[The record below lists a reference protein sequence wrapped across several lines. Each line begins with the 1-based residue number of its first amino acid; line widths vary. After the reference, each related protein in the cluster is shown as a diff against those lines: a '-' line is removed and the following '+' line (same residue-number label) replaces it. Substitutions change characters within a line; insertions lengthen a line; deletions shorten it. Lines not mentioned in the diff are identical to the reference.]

1 MYDWLMQQEPVIRM
15 AMMLGVL
22 AIMATWEWV
31 APRRALSVS
40 KAYRWSNNFG
50 VIALGTLLTRL
61 VVPAGAV
68 GLAVFVESQG
78 WGLLQVVNLPLW
90 LTVLIAIV
98 VLDFTIWAQHVM
110 FHAIPT
116 LWRLHRMHHADL
128 DIDVTTGL
136 RFHPLEILLSFGI
149 KATVIVALGV
159 PAVAVL
165 LFEIILSSLAMFN
178 HSNVRM
184 PLAVDRVLRLLIVTP
199 DFHRVHH
206 SWYPHET
213 NSNFG
218 FNLSIWDR
226 IMGTYRA
233 QPDDGHDGM
242 TIGINQFRDPKWER
256 LDKMLIQP
264 FVGPTNSYPL
274 NQRGEAS
281 LAQTPTTPTAPA
293 ITRPASQPPSGA
305 D

>member
-274 NQRGEAS
+274 NQRGEAN
-281 LAQTPTTPTAPA
+281 LAQTPAKH
-293 ITRPASQPPSGA
+293 
-305 D
+305 

>member
-184 PLAVDRVLRLLIVTP
+184 PLTVDRVLRLLIVTP

-274 NQRGEAS
+274 NQRGEAN
-281 LAQTPTTPTAPA
+281 LAQTPAKH
-293 ITRPASQPPSGA
+293 
-305 D
+305 

>member
-31 APRRALSVS
+31 APRRALSVN

-226 IMGTYRA
+226 MMGTYRA

-274 NQRGEAS
+274 NQRGEAN
-281 LAQTPTTPTAPA
+281 LAQTPATPTATPE
-293 ITRPASQPPSGA
+293 Q
-305 D
+305 

>member
-1 MYDWLMQQEPVIRM
+1 MQQEPVIRI
-15 AMMLGVL
+15 AMLLGVL
-22 AIMATWEWV
+22 AMMATWEWV

-184 PLAVDRVLRLLIVTP
+184 PLVVDRVLRLLIVTP

-218 FNLSIWDR
+218 FNLSLWDR

-233 QPDDGHDGM
+233 QPDDGHEGM

-264 FVGPTNSYPL
+264 FVGPTDSYPL
-274 NQRGEAS
+274 NRRSEAN
-281 LAQTPTTPTAPA
+281 LAQTPATPTAPA
-293 ITRPASQPPSGA
+293 ITRPPSQPPSGA

>member
-1 MYDWLMQQEPVIRM
+1 MQQEPVIRM

-218 FNLSIWDR
+218 FNLSLWDR

-264 FVGPTNSYPL
+264 FVGPTDSYPL
-274 NQRGEAS
+274 NQRGAAN
-281 LAQTPTTPTAPA
+281 LAQMPPTPTAPVK
-293 ITRPASQPPSGA
+293 THRPSLPPSGT

>member
-1 MYDWLMQQEPVIRM
+1 MQQEPVIRM

-218 FNLSIWDR
+218 FNLSLWDR

-264 FVGPTNSYPL
+264 FVGPTDSYPL
-274 NQRGEAS
+274 NQRGAANP
-281 LAQTPTTPTAPA
+281 AQTPPTPTAPA
-293 ITRPASQPPSGA
+293 ITRPPSQPPSGT